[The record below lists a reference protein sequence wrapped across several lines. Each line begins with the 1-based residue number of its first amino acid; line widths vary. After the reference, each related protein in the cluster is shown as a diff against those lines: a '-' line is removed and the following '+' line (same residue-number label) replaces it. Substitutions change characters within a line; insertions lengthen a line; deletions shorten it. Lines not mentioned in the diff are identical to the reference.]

1 MIRPVTWL
9 GIGIALGFGAGIA
22 PSPLLGLVLANSL
35 RRGFGSGLLTSLSPL
50 FTDLLIIGTS
60 LTLLQV
66 MPARMVATLG
76 IIGGVV
82 IIGLA
87 IDSLVVARRRDP
99 VPRSAAM
106 RRVVS
111 ESAFANLFNPHP
123 WLFWLTAGGA
133 LLSTAY
139 NHSPAGAVWFLIG
152 FYGAAVGVEVIC
164 ARIVSS
170 SGRPFA
176 PEPYRRALVA
186 SAVLMTVTGIFV
198 MIHFFPTLLGF
209 GSTSA

>member
-1 MIRPVTWL
+1 VSWL
-9 GIGIALGFGAGIA
+9 GIGIALGLGAGIA

-35 RRGFGSGLLTSLSPL
+35 RRGFGSGLLTSFSPL

-60 LTLLQV
+60 LTLLQI
-66 MPARMVATLG
+66 MSARMVATLG
-76 IIGGVV
+76 IVGGVV

-87 IDSLVVARRRDP
+87 LDSLVVARRRDP

-139 NHSPAGAVWFLIG
+139 DNSPAAAAWFLVG
-152 FYGAAVGVEVIC
+152 FFGALLGVEVVC

-170 SGRPFA
+170 SGRPFS

-186 SAVLMTVTGIFV
+186 SAVLMTVMGVFV
-198 MIHFFPTLLGF
+198 MVRFFPTLLDLGF
-209 GSTSA
+209 TSA

>member
-1 MIRPVTWL
+1 MIRAVSWL
-9 GIGIALGFGAGIA
+9 GIGIALGLGAGIA

-50 FTDLLIIGTS
+50 FTDLLIVGTS
-60 LTLLQV
+60 LTLLQI
-66 MPARMVATLG
+66 MEARMVATFG

-139 NHSPAGAVWFLIG
+139 DDSPAGAVSFLLG
-152 FYGAAVGVEVIC
+152 FYGAVVGVEVVC

-198 MIHFFPTLLGF
+198 MIHFFPTLLDF

>member
-1 MIRPVTWL
+1 MSWL
-9 GIGIALGFGAGIA
+9 GIGIALGLGAGIA

-35 RRGFGSGLLTSLSPL
+35 RRGFGSGLLTSFSPL

-60 LTLLQV
+60 LTLLQI
-66 MPARMVATLG
+66 MSARMVATLG
-76 IIGGVV
+76 IVGGVV

-87 IDSLVVARRRDP
+87 LDSLVVARRRDP

-139 NHSPAGAVWFLIG
+139 DNSPAAAAWFLVG
-152 FYGAAVGVEVIC
+152 FFGALLGVEVVC

-170 SGRPFA
+170 SGRPFS

-186 SAVLMTVTGIFV
+186 SAVLMTVMGVFV
-198 MIHFFPTLLGF
+198 MVHFFPTLLDLGF
-209 GSTSA
+209 TSA

>member
-1 MIRPVTWL
+1 MIRPVSWL
-9 GIGIALGFGAGIA
+9 GIGIALGLGAGIA

-35 RRGFGSGLLTSLSPL
+35 RRGFGSGLLTSFSPL
-50 FTDLLIIGTS
+50 CTDLLIIGTS
-60 LTLLQV
+60 LILLQV
-66 MPARMVATLG
+66 MPVRMVAALG

-106 RRVVS
+106 RRAVS

-139 NHSPAGAVWFLIG
+139 DDSPARAIWFLAG
-152 FYGAAVGVEVIC
+152 FYVALVGVKVIC

-170 SGRPFA
+170 SGRPFS

-186 SAVLMTVTGIFV
+186 SALLLTVTGVFV
-198 MIHFFPTLLGF
+198 MMHFFPTMLDL

>member
-1 MIRPVTWL
+1 MIRPVAWL
-9 GIGIALGFGAGIA
+9 GFGIALGLGAGIA

-76 IIGGVV
+76 IIGGIV

-87 IDSLVVARRRDP
+87 VDSLVVARRRDP
-99 VPRSAAM
+99 VPRTAAM

-139 NHSPAGAVWFLIG
+139 DHSPGRAVWFLAG
-152 FYGAAVGVEVIC
+152 FYVALVGVKVVC
-164 ARIVSS
+164 ARIVST
-170 SGRPFA
+170 SGRPFS

-186 SAVLMTVTGIFV
+186 SAVLLTVSGV
-198 MIHFFPTLLGF
+198 LVVIHFFPTLLDL

>member
-9 GIGIALGFGAGIA
+9 GIGIALGLGAGIA

-35 RRGFGSGLLTSLSPL
+35 RRGFGSGLLTSFSPL
-50 FTDLLIIGTS
+50 CTDLLIIGTS

-66 MPARMVATLG
+66 MPVRMVATLG

-87 IDSLVVARRRDP
+87 IDSLVVAHRRDP

-106 RRVVS
+106 QRVVS

-139 NHSPAGAVWFLIG
+139 DGSPARAIWFLAG
-152 FYGAAVGVEVIC
+152 FYVALVGVKVVC

-170 SGRPFA
+170 SGRPFS

-186 SAVLMTVTGIFV
+186 SAVLLTVTGVFV
-198 MIHFFPTLLGF
+198 MMHFFPTVLDLGR
-209 GSTSA
+209 TSA